1 MFHVEHL
8 HISKKYSTFAV
19 TFIFVFGF
27 WAAGVLKFPPFFK
40 ENKKNMYKIT
50 KTEERVLLDA
60 AEKGIFRQGDMG
72 VLNSLMTLCG
82 VRVANTLCS
91 RCYVDAAIHCLYIL
105 RKAGYEVE
113 D

>member
-1 MFHVEHL
+1 M
-8 HISKKYSTFAV
+8 
-19 TFIFVFGF
+19 FVFG
-27 WAAGVLKFPPFFK
+27 AAGVVKFQPFFK
-40 ENKKNMYKIT
+40 RKENMYKIT

-60 AEKGIFRQGDMG
+60 AERGIFRQVDMG

-105 RKAGYEVE
+105 RKGGYEVE

>member
-19 TFIFVFGF
+19 TFILCLVFG
-27 WAAGVLKFPPFFK
+27 AAGVGKFPPFFK
-40 ENKKNMYKIT
+40 RKNMYKIT

-60 AEKGIFRQGDMG
+60 AKNGIFRQGDMG
-72 VLNSLMTLCG
+72 VLNSLMLLCG
-82 VRVANTLCS
+82 VRVENTLCS
-91 RCYVDAAIHCLYIL
+91 RCYIDAAIHCLYIL
-105 RKAGYEVE
+105 RKGGYEVE

>member
-19 TFIFVFGF
+19 TFIFVFSFG
-27 WAAGVLKFPPFFK
+27 AAGVEKFPPFFK
-40 ENKKNMYKIT
+40 RKENMYKIT

-60 AEKGIFRQGDMG
+60 AEKGVFRQGDMG
-72 VLNSLMTLCG
+72 VLNSLMLLCG

-91 RCYVDAAIHCLYIL
+91 RCYIDAAIHCLYIL
-105 RKAGYEVE
+105 RKGGYEVE

>member
-19 TFIFVFGF
+19 TFIFVFVFG
-27 WAAGVLKFPPFFK
+27 AAGVEKFPPFFK
-40 ENKKNMYKIT
+40 RKKKMYRIT

-60 AEKGIFRQGDMG
+60 AENGIFRQGDMG
-72 VLNSLMTLCG
+72 VLNSLMSLCG

-105 RKAGYEVE
+105 RKGGYEVE

>member
-19 TFIFVFGF
+19 TFILCFVFG
-27 WAAGVLKFPPFFK
+27 AAGVVKFPPLFK
-40 ENKKNMYKIT
+40 RKEKMYKIT

-60 AEKGIFRQGDMG
+60 AEKGIFRQGDIG
-72 VLNSLMTLCG
+72 VLNSLMLLCG

-105 RKAGYEVE
+105 RNGGYEVE

>member
-8 HISKKYSTFAV
+8 HISKKYSTFVAG
-19 TFIFVFGF
+19 FIFKCLFFGRRELVNF
-27 WAAGVLKFPPFFK
+27 RRFSK
-40 ENKKNMYKIT
+40 EKKMYRIT

-60 AEKGIFRQGDMG
+60 AERGIFRQGDMG
-72 VLNSLMTLCG
+72 VLNSLLSLCG

-105 RKAGYEVE
+105 RNGGYEVE

>member
-1 MFHVEHL
+1 M
-8 HISKKYSTFAV
+8 
-19 TFIFVFGF
+19 FGF
-27 WAAGVLKFPPFFK
+27 GAAGVGKFPPFFK
-40 ENKKNMYKIT
+40 RKENMYKIT

-60 AEKGIFRQGDMG
+60 AERGVFRQGDIG

-105 RKAGYEVE
+105 RKGGYEVE

>member
-19 TFIFVFGF
+19 TFILCLFLGRRELRNFRRF
-27 WAAGVLKFPPFFK
+27 SKK
-40 ENKKNMYKIT
+40 RKNMYKIT

-72 VLNSLMTLCG
+72 VLNSLMSLCG

-91 RCYVDAAIHCLYIL
+91 RCYIDAAIHCLYIL
-105 RKAGYEVE
+105 RKGGYEVE

>member
-8 HISKKYSTFAV
+8 HISKKYSTFVA
-19 TFIFVFGF
+19 TFILCFGF
-27 WAAGVLKFPPFFK
+27 WGGGSCRISAVFQRKI
-40 ENKKNMYKIT
+40 KNMYKIT

-60 AEKGIFRQGDMG
+60 AENGVFRQGDMG
-72 VLNSLMTLCG
+72 VLNSLMLLCG

-105 RKAGYEVE
+105 RKGGYEVE